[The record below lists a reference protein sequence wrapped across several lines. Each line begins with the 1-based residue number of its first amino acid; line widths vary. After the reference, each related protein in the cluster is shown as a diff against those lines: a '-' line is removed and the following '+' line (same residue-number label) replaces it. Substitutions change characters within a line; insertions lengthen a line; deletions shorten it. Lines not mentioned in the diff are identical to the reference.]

1 MEALRL
7 KPRKPVEE
15 EIENWDDGDLMIESD
30 AFSVR
35 SGSNVTRP
43 PSRRRDSNSSHISR
57 RSDLESWAE
66 EEEHDVHLPGDDEN
80 STLAAIS
87 AAQSAGIPLPQNVP
101 SSALTG
107 GTIKRL
113 GGRKIRRI
121 IQEDWEAD
129 LELPDSSNGLKIKSK
144 VRSDFPE
151 VLRQVSSGSVHSSP
165 IHGFKTSP
173 AQSPGHQRSPG
184 RLNANFFS
192 SAINLDKFKDNDD
205 DDDFLGDGCETIK
218 VSKTKQA
225 PKPVS
230 LITPPTPSKH
240 DRGKTPED
248 DFEADLE
255 LPSNGKLRLSTKRD
269 IPKTP
274 SIASED
280 IDWGEGSLGTR
291 HGGTWRDRRSN
302 RSSSAS
308 ALSPSVSSSITAESE
323 DETFD
328 GLVLP
333 PGPVNF
339 QQRLE
344 KRRNSR
350 SPNRKL
356 ASPISSPPPKKTSPG
371 KISPKKPSSAEADKP
386 DFLDGLDI
394 GDGDVFNSG
403 KLTLHR
409 NIKVKEARPS
419 SPARPKTA
427 VSLTFSNKP
436 TSSRLPRLSHERS
449 HSIPLEP
456 VSESGGPIPQRVRR
470 PPSRFGHSS
479 QSSTSSIPTPTTPSP
494 NQRFHPSTP
503 SRREL
508 GTKAST
514 PSLRNEPTTTSA
526 QLLKQKRSLP
536 AIRALNPPS
545 KQLIY
550 RDRPSSRSDG
560 RPHSNMRPKTPS
572 EQQRSPGFDSPAA
585 RRPHQP
591 FLPAGASQSKSQHVV
606 AKSARQFRRHD
617 SDNSIDLRPGS
628 RANSRGTTRSPSPQQ
643 RVRVAADTWERLSRP
658 KNKKHFGDGHE
669 LDGFDDLPTSKE
681 FETRFTKQ
689 PASAGSK
696 TSSRPRSLQ
705 NPLQDRMSTPTPAV
719 STPGAPTP
727 RFARDT
733 AASRI
738 ARETSLATRSAFNGP
753 LAPVAAQRGTQPPR
767 SHLNV
772 QAPAKRS
779 KRSSKKPTQSKP
791 HLISNLNGGKEPK
804 SMLPVLICILLRLT
818 TWIAV
823 NGMYYNA
830 DTFRW
835 EGNENV
841 LNAFDASVS
850 TPSPASISYPA
861 SREKDL
867 ATPRPALITNISA
880 TKGVQVVN
888 GMVFDPQSMSW
899 LKLGSQNGAKS
910 ESGDVLENFNAL
922 DDEDVFK
929 DIPDLDDGAKDDIG
943 GHGRVSDI
951 NDEWLVGE
959 EFDVGPEFIRRQR
972 EEEDRWRKKCS
983 KWTGRGQRDRET
995 WRWTI
1000 RELVSQFDDFSV

>member
-1 MEALRL
+1 M
-7 KPRKPVEE
+7 EE
-15 EIENWDDGDLMIESD
+15 EIESWDDGDLMVESD

-66 EEEHDVHLPGDDEN
+66 EEEQHVHLPGDDEN

-87 AAQSAGIPLPQNVP
+87 AAQSAGIPLPHNIP

-121 IQEDWEAD
+121 IQEDWEND
-129 LELPDSSNGLKIKSK
+129 LELPDSSHGLMIKPK
-144 VRSDFPE
+144 ARSEFPE
-151 VLRQVSSGSVHSSP
+151 VLRQVSSGSVHTSP
-165 IHGFKTSP
+165 IHGFKSSP
-173 AQSPGHQRSPG
+173 AQSPSNQRSPG
-184 RLNANFFS
+184 RLNASFFS

-205 DDDFLGDGCETIK
+205 DDDFLGDGCETIR
-218 VSKTKQA
+218 VSKPKQA

-230 LITPPTPSKH
+230 LITPPTPSKQE
-240 DRGKTPED
+240 KAKAPED

-255 LPSNGKLRLSTKRD
+255 LPSNGKLQLSTKRD

-274 SIASED
+274 SVASED

-302 RSSSAS
+302 RSSAAS

-339 QQRLE
+339 SERLQ
-344 KRRNSR
+344 KRRTSR

-356 ASPISSPPPKKTSPG
+356 GSPISSPPPKKS
-371 KISPKKPSSAEADKP
+371 SPKKSSSAEADKP

-427 VSLTFSNKP
+427 VSLTFGNKP
-436 TSSRLPRLSHERS
+436 SSRLPRLSHERS

-456 VSESGGPIPQRVRR
+456 VSESGGPIQQRVRR
-470 PPSRFGHSS
+470 PPSRYGHSA
-479 QSSTSSIPTPTTPSP
+479 QSSMSSIPTPTTPSP

-508 GTKAST
+508 GTKTST

-545 KQLIY
+545 KPMVY
-550 RDRPSSRSDG
+550 RDRPSSRSG
-560 RPHSNMRPKTPS
+560 PHSNMRPKTPN
-572 EQQRSPGFDSPAA
+572 EQQRSPGYDSPASQP
-585 RRPHQP
+585 RRSHQP
-591 FLPAGASQSKSQHVV
+591 FLPAGASQSKSQHIV
-606 AKSARQFRRHD
+606 AKSARPFRRHD
-617 SDNSIDLRPGS
+617 SDNSIDLRPTS
-628 RANSRGTTRSPSPQQ
+628 RGSRGTTRSPSPHQ
-643 RVRVAADTWERLSRP
+643 RVKVAAGTWERLSRP

-669 LDGFDDLPTSKE
+669 LDGFDDLPTSRE
-681 FETRFTKQ
+681 VETRFTKQ
-689 PASAGSK
+689 PTSTSSK
-696 TSSRPRSLQ
+696 THSRPKSLQ
-705 NPLQDRMSTPTPAV
+705 YASFDRMATPTPAAPA
-719 STPGAPTP
+719 TAIPTP

-738 ARETSLATRSAFNGP
+738 ARETSLANRSAFNGP
-753 LAPVAAQRGTQPPR
+753 LAPVAAQRGTQPLR

-772 QAPAKRS
+772 QAPAKRT
-779 KRSSKKPTQSKP
+779 KRSSKKPAQTKP

-804 SMLPVLICILLRLT
+804 SMLPVLIFIIMRLT

-841 LNAFDASVS
+841 LNAFDVSVS
-850 TPSPASISYPA
+850 TPSPASISHPA
-861 SREKDL
+861 SRDKDL

-899 LKLGSQNGAKS
+899 LKLGTQNTAKS
-910 ESGDVLENFNAL
+910 ESSDVMENFNAL

-929 DIPDLDDGAKDDIG
+929 DIPDLDDGAGDDAG